1 MIFLIDFEIFLTEKY
16 MNFCFVQKAAKIC
29 I

>member
-16 MNFCFVQKAAKIC
+16 KNFRFVQKADKIC

>member
-16 MNFCFVQKAAKIC
+16 KIFRFVQKAAKIC

>member
-16 MNFCFVQKAAKIC
+16 KNFRFVQKAAKIC